1 MQVCQAWW
9 CIRRRTSCSTFQ
21 GRRLCRCGGVA
32 LVSQSRSA
40 SIFLCSRS
48 MQSFESQVRFSRPR
62 FWHIWEILQRQVQV
76 SFIKN
81 PLLKSDFSAKKIWD
95 HQFKTT
101 AIFHDLWPL
110 PPYHQ
115 HCSKMLMK
123 GIFDPYVLWPFDHRH
138 MRTPLHPK
146 TCWRLKWMVPCNAV
160 KVHSLQF
167 RRENLTSKKCV
178 PVSPGS
184 LEPMGKKPIYIYGL
198 PDQTFSWYKG
208 L

>member
-81 PLLKSDFSAKKIWD
+81 PLLKSEFSAKKIG
-95 HQFKTT
+95 
-101 AIFHDLWPL
+101 IFNTENVMIKWLGVTGKYWFS
-110 PPYHQ
+110 PPTL
-115 HCSKMLMK
+115 CSKQHRLILK
-123 GIFDPYVLWPFDHRH
+123 RIGWNFEIAWNIGSVPYQKFWFLR
-138 MRTPLHPK
+138 
-146 TCWRLKWMVPCNAV
+146 
-160 KVHSLQF
+160 
-167 RRENLTSKKCV
+167 
-178 PVSPGS
+178 
-184 LEPMGKKPIYIYGL
+184 II
-198 PDQTFSWYKG
+198 
-208 L
+208 